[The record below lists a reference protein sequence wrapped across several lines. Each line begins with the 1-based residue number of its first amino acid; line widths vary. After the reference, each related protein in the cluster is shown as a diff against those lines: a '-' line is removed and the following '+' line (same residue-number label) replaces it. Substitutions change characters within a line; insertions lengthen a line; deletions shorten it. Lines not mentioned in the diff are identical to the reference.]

1 MKERRGELVGLEQ
14 RRNIVV
20 PQAVRPV
27 IVAGKEKAHAV
38 VDVLIDEWRGNVL
51 RVEITS
57 RNVGDPATKGP
68 PGQQRNL
75 CGKKPGDRGFCRWPD
90 ERILVARKWARQEA
104 EPPGQ
109 ATREWEQ
116 LMATRRATRRD
127 GLERKMQ
134 NVPRITGRSI

>member
-75 CGKKPGDRGFCRWPD
+75 CGKKPGTGVSGGWPAD
-90 ERILVARKWARQEA
+90 KDFGW
-104 EPPGQ
+104 GQ
-109 ATREWEQ
+109 W
-116 LMATRRATRRD
+116 
-127 GLERKMQ
+127 
-134 NVPRITGRSI
+134 